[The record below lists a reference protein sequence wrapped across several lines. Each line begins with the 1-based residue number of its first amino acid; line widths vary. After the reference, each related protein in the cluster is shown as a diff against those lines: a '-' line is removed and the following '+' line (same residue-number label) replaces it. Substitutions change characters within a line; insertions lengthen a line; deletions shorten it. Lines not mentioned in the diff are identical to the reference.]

1 MSSRK
6 PKQTLEEL
14 MTDWREE
21 RLQLVE
27 AVSARKATATAS
39 PPRWQGALEVT
50 VDFPAARPPRSRL
63 H

>member
-14 MTDWREE
+14 MNDCQQ

-27 AVSARKATATAS
+27 AVPNRKTNAAAA

-50 VDFPAARPPRSRL
+50 VDFPTVRPPRSRL

>member
-1 MSSRK
+1 MNSRK

-14 MTDWREE
+14 MTDWQEQ

-27 AVSARKATATAS
+27 AVPSRKSNATAS
-39 PPRWQGALEVT
+39 PPRWEGALEVT
-50 VDFPAARPPRSRL
+50 VDFPTARPPRSRL

>member
-14 MTDWREE
+14 MTDWQET
-21 RLQLVE
+21 RLQVIE
-27 AVSARKATATAS
+27 AVPARKTNVS

-50 VDFPAARPPRSRL
+50 VDFPTVRPPRSRL